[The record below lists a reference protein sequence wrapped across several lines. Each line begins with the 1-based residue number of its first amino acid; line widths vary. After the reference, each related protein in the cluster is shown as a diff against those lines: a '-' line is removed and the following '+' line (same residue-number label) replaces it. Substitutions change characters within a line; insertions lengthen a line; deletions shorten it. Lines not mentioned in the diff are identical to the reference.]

1 MQDKKKTFKGKRT
14 IQSIIVIRLI
24 INRMKRAMLA
34 ALLSATKE
42 VSILDTVRISHICQ
56 NAKKAIRKET
66 LKN

>member
-1 MQDKKKTFKGKRT
+1 
-14 IQSIIVIRLI
+14 
-24 INRMKRAMLA
+24 MKRAMLA